1 MYSSMC
7 FRDET
12 VTRSSKSNVAVHY
25 PLGDNIAY
33 GCTAYDDKKN
43 TTRETR
49 MHESL
54 RHE

>member
-1 MYSSMC
+1 MYSSTF

-12 VTRSSKSNVAVHY
+12 VTTSSKSNVAVHH

-33 GCTAYDDKKN
+33 GCTTYDDKKN
-43 TTRETR
+43 TTAETR

-54 RHE
+54 QLE